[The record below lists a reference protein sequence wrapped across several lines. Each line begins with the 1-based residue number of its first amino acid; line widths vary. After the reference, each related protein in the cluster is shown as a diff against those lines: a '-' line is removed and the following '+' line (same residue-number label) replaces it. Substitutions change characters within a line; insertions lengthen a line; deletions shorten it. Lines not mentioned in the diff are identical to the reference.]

1 MYNAL
6 NRVNMTGWDTNL
18 NDGNFGKATGTSQ
31 ARTVQLGSH
40 FSF

>member
-6 NRVNMTGWDTNL
+6 NRVNMQGWDTNL
-18 NDGNFGKATGTSQ
+18 NDGNFGKAGGTAQ
-31 ARTVQLGSH
+31 ARTLQLSGH